1 MKPKSQ
7 DIVLAKLLQLK
18 LPVTQRNYI
27 ELAWFGDKHSLD
39 ELEGEERAELPESF
53 DTWPADSRGL
63 VN

>member
-18 LPVTQRNYI
+18 LLITQRNYI
-27 ELAWFGDKHSLD
+27 EFAWFGDKHSFD
-39 ELEGEERAELPESF
+39 ELEGEERAELPECF
-53 DTWPADSRGL
+53 DTWPADSLGL